1 VRAATVAAQRRVFA
15 DPSNFDA
22 DGFLTIGFTR
32 HQPSLG
38 DWYSNA
44 GSMYIAAESL
54 LSLGLPADD
63 IYWTTTPKPW
73 TMLLAYEGKDFQKDY
88 YVSY

>member
-1 VRAATVAAQRRVFA
+1 MIPVPNGAKVWLALGHT
-15 DPSNFDA
+15 
-22 DGFLTIGFTR
+22 
-32 HQPSLG
+32 SLG